1 MMMKRKAPARPTYIQ
16 AVDEKRQLLQGFF
29 TRNDCFSDT
38 MNVWDNTHTYAEFS
52 SWNKESSY
60 TDGDQNKNLDG
71 PESEIIII

>member
-1 MMMKRKAPARPTYIQ
+1 
-16 AVDEKRQLLQGFF
+16 
-29 TRNDCFSDT
+29 